1 MTLEGVFLIE
11 APRDTV
17 WELLNDPEVLA
28 RTLPGCE
35 RLTPAGDNRFEG
47 VITVGIAAIT
57 STYAGT
63 VTMSGIRPGEG
74 YTLDVDGAGQAGFVR
89 GRGTITLADEA
100 GQTSMTVSGDAHVG
114 GRIAG
119 VGQRLLDG
127 AARKVLKEFAAALGR
142 EARTRLEHDF
152 RGFRA

>member
-1 MTLEGVFLIE
+1 MKLEGVFRIE
-11 APRDTV
+11 AARDTV

-35 RLTPAGDNRFEG
+35 RLTRVGDNRFEG
-47 VITVGIAAIT
+47 VITVGIASIT

-63 VTMSGIRPGEG
+63 VAMSDIRPGEA
-74 YTLDVDGAGQAGFVR
+74 YTMDVDGEGKGGFVK
-89 GRGTITLADEA
+89 GRGTITLSDDA
-100 GQTSMTVSGDAHVG
+100 GQTSMAVAGDAQIG

-127 AARKVLKEFAAALGR
+127 AAKKVLKEFAAALGK
-142 EARTRLEHDF
+142 EARKRLEQDF
-152 RGFRA
+152 HGFRA

>member
-1 MTLEGVFLIE
+1 MKLAGVFHIE
-11 APRDTV
+11 AARDTV
-17 WELLNDPEVLA
+17 WELLNDPTVLA

-35 RLTPAGDNRFEG
+35 RLVEVGENRFEG
-47 VITVGIAAIT
+47 VITVGIASIT

-63 VTMSGIRPGEG
+63 VSMSDVRPGEG
-74 YTLDVDGAGQAGFVR
+74 YTIDVSGDGKGGFVK
-89 GRGTITLADEA
+89 GRGTITLSDEA
-100 GQTSMTVSGDAHVG
+100 GQTSMEVSGDANIG

-127 AARKVLKEFAAALGR
+127 AAKKVLKEFAAALGK
-142 EARTRLEHDF
+142 EARIRLERDF